1 MVIALKMISILC
13 LNESLLC
20 EATIGSK
27 KYIIGT
33 VYRPCSQNSDESES
47 FLPNNEY
54 LLQIISNRNPYLTL
68 LLGDYNIR
76 NTKWW
81 YHDITTFYTLLYIH
95 ITFIC
100 SDYPC

>member
-47 FLPNNEY
+47 FLPNNDY
-54 LLQIISNRNPYLTL
+54 YFRLFPIVTL
-68 LLGDYNIR
+68 I
-76 NTKWW
+76 
-81 YHDITTFYTLLYIH
+81 
-95 ITFIC
+95 
-100 SDYPC
+100 